1 MPAVRHPLESSVKD
15 STISLRGDLDPSSV
29 TGLRA
34 TFAGMTSSDTIDM
47 SGVRMITS
55 AALIEFLTLANR
67 VSPRKIVLLN
77 SQPTVVRLLRI
88 LGLDR
93 VFLLATD
100 DKP

>member
-1 MPAVRHPLESSVKD
+1 MKD
-15 STISLRGDLDPSSV
+15 STVSLRGDLDPSAV
-29 TGLRA
+29 AGLRE
-34 TFAGMTSSDTIDM
+34 TFAAMTGSDTIDM
-47 SGVRMITS
+47 SGVRMVTS

-77 SQPTVVRLLRI
+77 AQPTVVRLLRI

-93 VFLLATD
+93 VFLLASD